1 VKCANLA
8 KHDMMWCDAVRL
20 RFKNPGIVNDGEVHW
35 LVRFVNDLQ
44 CDVKQVMWC
53 DAQVMWLIQAMW
65 CRMWNFMWNRRCD
78 VKQVM
83 WCETGDVMW
92 NVECEVMRCKTC
104 FEFQLTR
111 WQRWCCMLYYHN
123 SCNMCTC
130 VYACVFVYEVD
141 LLLEEQEKR
150 ITTQAENHSPN
161 WWKKRTIWKRVP
173 MTKASV
179 VFPVHLFSGQA
190 QSEFYCC
197 HCSCR
202 VGFIHITW

>member
-1 VKCANLA
+1 
-8 KHDMMWCDAVRL
+8 MWCETGDVMWNRWCDV
-20 RFKNPGIVNDGEVHW
+20 KHGW
-35 LVRFVNDLQ
+35 
-44 CDVKQVMWC
+44 CDVKQVMC
-53 DAQVMWLIQAMW
+53 CETQVMW
-65 CRMWNFMWNRRCD
+65 CDTGNVMWNRWCD
-78 VKQVM
+78 MKHRWCVVKQVM